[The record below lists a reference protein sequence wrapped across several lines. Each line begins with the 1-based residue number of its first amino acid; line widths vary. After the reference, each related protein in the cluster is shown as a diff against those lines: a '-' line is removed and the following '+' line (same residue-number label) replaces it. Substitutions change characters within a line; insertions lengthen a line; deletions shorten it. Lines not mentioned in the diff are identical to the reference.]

1 MSSLGS
7 ARVDRESFDGDAGTI
22 DPSDAQANVGGI
34 EAGHRSQETANEPEG
49 IAGER
54 GASALHRARSLQS
67 RASQVL
73 ALSVMGALAIG
84 LLGWY
89 YFHTFA
95 ARGTAQRAPPA
106 APHSLC
112 CE

>member
-1 MSSLGS
+1 MSVASS
-7 ARVDRESFDGDAGTI
+7 ARADREAFPSEPSAADGEAMPIDAGEM
-22 DPSDAQANVGGI
+22 DAR
-34 EAGHRSQETANEPEG
+34 HLSQETANAPETL
-49 IAGER
+49 AGER

-73 ALSVMGALAIG
+73 ALTLMSALAIG

-95 ARGTAQRAPPA
+95 ARGTAPRTAQTP
-106 APHSLC
+106 L
-112 CE
+112 